1 MLGCLGQF
9 CAKVITLSLYRCT
22 KRSCRVMKKISIKFH
37 QEALTSNNFFGDILG
52 ITIKLE
58 NAGSTFSTFNPSP
71 SLPSAAKDDRRHFQL
86 VNIVLNNKNWT
97 IIFEIWLIRRHVL
110 TFYNREFKIQQR
122 RRRRKRHLK
131 SDLTF
136 FETAAQLSQLAHFV
150 QWRQTF
156 LDLNS

>member
-37 QEALTSNNFFGDILG
+37 QEALTSNNCFGDILG

-97 IIFEIWLIRRHVL
+97 IIFEIRLIRRHVL

-150 QWRQTF
+150 Q
-156 LDLNS
+156 